1 MNCQLVNP
9 ITLSAVE
16 FPASFY
22 VTEPLQT
29 LILTKNV
36 NYSEEVRCNQFSR
49 KLEIKQSKAA
59 HSSSVCSDLCPQLS
73 TTLQKAVTLASE
85 KGASSWLSALPLRE
99 YGFALHKTAFHD
111 ALALR
116 YGWLPS

>member
-1 MNCQLVNP
+1 MEPIFGKIDYNNNNNP

-16 FPASFY
+16 FPMSFY

-36 NYSEEVRCNQFSR
+36 NYSEEVKCSQFSC

-59 HSSSVCSDLCPQLS
+59 HSDLRPQLS

-85 KGASSWLSALPLRE
+85 KGASI
-99 YGFALHKTAFHD
+99 
-111 ALALR
+111 
-116 YGWLPS
+116 